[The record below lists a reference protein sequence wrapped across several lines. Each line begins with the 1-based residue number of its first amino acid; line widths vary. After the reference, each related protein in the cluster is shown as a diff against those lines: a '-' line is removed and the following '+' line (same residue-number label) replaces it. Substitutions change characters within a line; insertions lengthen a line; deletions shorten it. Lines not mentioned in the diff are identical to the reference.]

1 MDVEKAFDEWPHSHQ
16 PNEYFIQKRA
26 FEAGWHACMEKFREM
41 DLAMADLEDEVKAL
55 RARYGE
61 AD

>member
-1 MDVEKAFDEWPHSHQ
+1 MDVEKAFAEWPHSHQ

-26 FEAGWHACMEKFREM
+26 FEAGFAACKEQFREM
-41 DLAMADLEDEVKAL
+41 DLAMASLEDEVKAL
-55 RARYGE
+55 KARYGE